1 MGTMDMSDPQ
11 VQAMLEAD
19 KQAALARIR
28 ADKETYPC
36 PTSNEHEVWNNSECD
51 VAWSGARPMRVRD
64 LKAMLEAGPFVNGE
78 LDDKIVCFA
87 TEDSY
92 VHVTSVAAPCH
103 DAEDSM
109 GATEGCHEFSAV
121 TLFSFGDSSDLADT
135 LDHVDWRDV

>member
-19 KQAALARIR
+19 KQEALARIR
-28 ADKETYPC
+28 HIT
-36 PTSNEHEVWNNSECD
+36 TNEHEVWNNSECE

-87 TEDSY
+87 TEGSY

-121 TLFSFGDSSDLADT
+121 TLFSFGDSSDLTDT